1 MSVGQ
6 LIKVNTGE
14 VFALGLEPV
23 SIGRHGSNDII
34 LADQQVSRHHAEIA
48 MQGGQWVLRDLGSA
62 NGTYLNGRR
71 IEKPHILSPG
81 DTIRLGRTTFRVD
94 LPASISRQDTLVERL
109 PVPAAAADSGRSWLP
124 WLAAGLAVGVLLA
137 VLVGA
142 ALLIW
147 PRLQGGDVAQEGSP
161 TPVTTAAAPTVLPTA
176 EPTMPPVSP
185 IPVEVTAT
193 VPPTAPASSP
203 EATAGVPTPVP
214 QPTDTPPIQPSIGYF
229 RADQT
234 TIEQG
239 QCARLEWGDVQQ
251 ANSLELGGVGRVS
264 FAGKLDVCLAESKTY
279 SLKASGPGGTAE
291 KSVQI
296 TVRPP
301 QGPVIEY
308 FRVVPSIIAPG
319 DCAQLEWGTVDKAL
333 SAAIEPGIGGVGT
346 PGSEEVCPASTT
358 TYVLTAQGSTASS
371 TAETTLIVSSGS
383 GPKPVIP
390 FFTAN
395 PARIEAG
402 ECTTLTWG
410 KVDYATSVT
419 IDNGIGGVATP
430 GSKDVC
436 LGKTTTF
443 VMTAVGDGGTVDYSL
458 TVDVSPGQLANLP
471 DLVVESILFE
481 PNPCYR
487 GQSCKVRIKVRNDG
501 SVVAQHFVVHWAP
514 VGEGVVPVEW
524 DVPWLPAGAELTLSY
539 NWLPDR
545 SDDNWRTVATV
556 DALGDVTEIGEGEA
570 NSLEQFITVLEP

>member
-6 LIKVNTGE
+6 LIKVDSGE

-81 DTIRLGRTTFRVD
+81 DTIRLGRSTFRVD

-109 PVPAAAADSGRSWLP
+109 PVPVAPADSGRSWLP
-124 WLAAGLAVGVLLA
+124 WLVAGLAALVLVA
-137 VLVGA
+137 VLAGA

-147 PRLQGGDVAQEGSP
+147 PRLQGGDVAQEGGDVAQGSIP
-161 TPVTTAAAPTVLPTA
+161 TPGATATAPTVLPA
-176 EPTMPPVSP
+176 VELTMPPASS
-185 IPVEVTAT
+185 IPVEVTALPT
-193 VPPTAPASSP
+193 MEPTAGA
-203 EATAGVPTPVP
+203 PTLPP
-214 QPTDTPPIQPSIGYF
+214 PPTDTPPANPSIGYF

-239 QCARLEWGDVQQ
+239 QCARLEWGDVQD
-251 ANSLELGGVGRVS
+251 ANSLELSGVGRVS
-264 FAGKLDVCLAESKTY
+264 FTGKLDVCLSESRTY
-279 SLKASGPGGTAE
+279 SLKATGPGGTAE

-319 DCAQLEWGTVDKAL
+319 DCAQLEWGTVDNAL

-358 TYVLTAQGSTASS
+358 TYVLTAQGSSAPS
-371 TAETTLIVSSGS
+371 TAEATLIVSSGR
-383 GPKPVIP
+383 GPKPVIS

-410 KVDYATSVT
+410 KVDYATSVS

-430 GSKDVC
+430 GSKEVC
-436 LGKTTTF
+436 LGRTTTF
-443 VMTAVGDGGTVDYSL
+443 VITAIGDGGTVEYSL
-458 TVDVSPGQLANLP
+458 AVDVSPGQLANLP

-487 GQSCKVRIKVRNDG
+487 GQSCKVRVKVRNDG

-514 VGEGVVPVEW
+514 VGEDVVPVEW
-524 DVPWLPAGAELTLSY
+524 DVPWLPAGEEQTLSY

-545 SDDNWRTVATV
+545 SDDNWRTMATV
-556 DALGDVTEIGEGEA
+556 DVYEDVTELGEGEA